1 MFPREILYSHS
12 DQNKVLAKC
21 CQNSPEAYRKCC
33 SSQLFHLYR
42 GFNLCSQQAYLGTS
56 CSSTKASAESIQRF
70 EDAKEKIRKM
80 FNKVELSVSAY
91 DTAWVAMASS
101 PAAPTAPCFPGTIN
115 WILENQMKDGS
126 WGFHDRCDTS
136 LVKDALS
143 STLACVL
150 ALKIWSIG
158 EEQMTKGLDF
168 IVSNFASAMDVDQH
182 SPIGFDVIFPSMI
195 EKALD
200 MDVNLHL
207 ASTDIDIVLQM
218 KDQELKR
225 IHGKKLI
232 ARNYYLAYISEAMAK
247 SEDWRMIMKY
257 QRKNGSL
264 FNSPSTTAAAF
275 SELHD
280 THCYSYLSSILQ
292 KYGNAVPTIC
302 PIEAYFRL
310 YLVDTLQKLG
320 IHGYFK
326 EEISSVLNEIFR
338 QWKQG
343 DDEIFSDVT
352 TMMAFRLLR
361 EHGYDVSTERLAE
374 YHDKGFL
381 FNKFG
386 GHFEDTRAALE
397 FFKASQLRVHDHE
410 PYLEEQTS
418 ILRNFLERKISEHPA
433 MADRLSKNLL
443 QEVVDALKNPV
454 YGSLERL
461 ESRKFIE
468 HGNLAE
474 FRVLKSSLS
483 CTNFCYKVLLEL
495 AKNDF
500 RYCQSIHMQEFKQLQ
515 RWLAESKL
523 DQLTFSRQKLSYC
536 YFSAAASLSSPK
548 LSDARISWAKNS
560 VLTTVIDDF
569 FDVGSSKEEQLNLI
583 QLVEEWDPNKR
594 LQASSE
600 KVHIIFSAL
609 SNTICEIGN
618 KAYTWQD
625 HSVTKHI
632 VEIWLSLLKSMWNE
646 AEIQRNM
653 SVPSMEEYME
663 NGYISFALGPIVL
676 PALYFIGP
684 KLSEEIIRSEEYHDL
699 FKLMSTCG
707 RLLND
712 FQGFQREAEHGK
724 LNAVSLLML
733 QGNGNVSKE
742 DAILE
747 IKRTVDSKRRELLR
761 LVLQPGNGGVVPKE
775 CREVFWKM
783 SKVLHLFYLK
793 EDGFTSEEMAGDV
806 KAILHDPLKT

>member
-1 MFPREILYSHS
+1 MVLLPENQITAISMILQVSPSNFSLFCSHQS
-12 DQNKVLAKC
+12 DSF
-21 CQNSPEAYRKCC
+21 SP
-33 SSQLFHLYR
+33 
-42 GFNLCSQQAYLGTS
+42 GFNLCSQQTFLGTS
-56 CSSTKASAESIQRF
+56 CFSTKASAESIQRF

-80 FNKVELSVSAY
+80 FSKVELSVSAY

-101 PAAPTAPCFPGTIN
+101 PAAPTAPCFPGTVN
-115 WILENQMKDGS
+115 WILENQLKDGS
-126 WGFHDRCDTS
+126 WGFHDHCDTS

-150 ALKIWSIG
+150 ALKTWSIG
-158 EEQMTKGLDF
+158 EEQMRKGLDF
-168 IVSNFASAMDVDQH
+168 IVSNFASAMDEDQH

-207 ASTDIDIVLQM
+207 APTDIDIVLQM
-218 KDQELKR
+218 KDQELKS
-225 IHGKKLI
+225 IHGKNLI
-232 ARNYYLAYISEAMAK
+232 ARNYYLAYISEAMTK

-280 THCYSYLSSILQ
+280 TQCYSYLSSILQ

-302 PIEAYFRL
+302 PVEAYFRL

-326 EEISSVLNEIFR
+326 EEISSVLNETFR
-338 QWKQG
+338 QWKEG
-343 DDEIFSDVT
+343 DDEIFSDVVT

-361 EHGYDVSTERLAE
+361 EHGYDVSSGIERLAE

-381 FNKFG
+381 FSKFG
-386 GHFEDTRAALE
+386 GHFEDTKAALE
-397 FFKASQLRVHDHE
+397 YFKASQLRVYDHE
-410 PYLEEQTS
+410 FYLEEQTLIS
-418 ILRNFLERKISEHPA
+418 RNFLERKFSEHPA

-454 YGSLERL
+454 YSRLERL

-468 HGNLAE
+468 RCNLAE

-583 QLVEEWDPNKR
+583 QLVEAWDSNKR

-609 SNTICEIGN
+609 ENTICEIGN

-632 VEIWLSLLKSMWNE
+632 VEIWLSLLKSMWKE
-646 AEIQRNM
+646 AEMQRNM
-653 SVPSMEEYME
+653 SVPSMVEYME

-712 FQGFQREAEHGK
+712 FQGFHREAEHGK

-733 QGNGNVSKE
+733 QENGNVSKE
-742 DAILE
+742 DAIRE
-747 IKRTVDSKRRELLR
+747 IKQTVDSKRRELLKM
-761 LVLQPGNGGVVPKE
+761 VLQPGNRGVVPKE

-806 KAILHDPLKT
+806 KAILHDPLK